1 MSFAPV
7 GRRGYYTGEQYRA
20 PDGGTYTWIPT
31 RQRWE
36 LSSGKPY
43 NIIRNTNPQ
52 QAYQNAIAA
61 GKKPAEAEKI
71 RKKQVNIL
79 TNPTEEYK
87 FNASVVTGDGVEIR
101 DVQSERGALE
111 QIIQRTNNDDPRQRA
126 AIEELNKK
134 LPPLDIPA
142 EVTKPIPQS
151 NPKPKPPK
159 PPAPPAPPP
168 PPPPP
173 PPPAPPL
180 DLSGTINQP
189 YKPLKNYIN
198 QYPATNSSVKNA
210 QGTDITSY
218 YGGHTI
224 KGHLGNSKKIPL
236 QNNILSATV
245 TDRLSTD
252 FVVKLG
258 SIYYMGN
265 NLKSKVNQAVSEGN
279 TYFLNSIPV
288 ITVNPPAFD
297 QESRFGPEET
307 YAFNKPSDRIDTTN
321 EILEHISWTCRQQA
335 GIDDPRDLSNR
346 YPKKESVQVD
356 IDKVLATANKPLKIR
371 WRRGPS

>member
-151 NPKPKPPK
+151 NPKPKPLHK
-159 PPAPPAPPP
+159 
-168 PPPPP
+168 
-173 PPPAPPL
+173 
-180 DLSGTINQP
+180 T
-189 YKPLKNYIN
+189 K
-198 QYPATNSSVKNA
+198 T
-210 QGTDITSY
+210 
-218 YGGHTI
+218 
-224 KGHLGNSKKIPL
+224 KI
-236 QNNILSATV
+236 
-245 TDRLSTD
+245 
-252 FVVKLG
+252 
-258 SIYYMGN
+258 
-265 NLKSKVNQAVSEGN
+265 
-279 TYFLNSIPV
+279 
-288 ITVNPPAFD
+288 
-297 QESRFGPEET
+297 ET
-307 YAFNKPSDRIDTTN
+307 YNCQRPETKHKQNKIKKPTVCSMRSSNPFLSDIKSS
-321 EILEHISWTCRQQA
+321 ILVSPA
-335 GIDDPRDLSNR
+335 AKLLDSA
-346 YPKKESVQVD
+346 SV
-356 IDKVLATANKPLKIR
+356 
-371 WRRGPS
+371 

>member
-1 MSFAPV
+1 M
-7 GRRGYYTGEQYRA
+7 
-20 PDGGTYTWIPT
+20 
-31 RQRWE
+31 
-36 LSSGKPY
+36 
-43 NIIRNTNPQ
+43 
-52 QAYQNAIAA
+52 
-61 GKKPAEAEKI
+61 
-71 RKKQVNIL
+71 
-79 TNPTEEYK
+79 
-87 FNASVVTGDGVEIR
+87 FNQKEV
-101 DVQSERGALE
+101 LE
-111 QIIQRTNNDDPRQRA
+111 QIIQRTNNDDPKKQET
-126 AIEELNKK
+126 IEELNKK
-134 LPPLDIPA
+134 TSNYWIFRYGII
-142 EVTKPIPQS
+142 KSIPQS

-180 DLSGTINQP
+180 DLSGVINQP
-189 YKPLKNYIN
+189 YKPLRNYIN

-245 TDRLSTD
+245 TNRLSTD

-258 SIYYMGN
+258 STYYIGN

-297 QESRFGPEET
+297 QESRFGPEEA
-307 YAFNKPSDRIDTTN
+307 YAFNKPSDRIDTTD
-321 EILEHISWTCRQQA
+321 EILEHISWTVDSKLVLMA
-335 GIDDPRDLSNR
+335 ENLSNR